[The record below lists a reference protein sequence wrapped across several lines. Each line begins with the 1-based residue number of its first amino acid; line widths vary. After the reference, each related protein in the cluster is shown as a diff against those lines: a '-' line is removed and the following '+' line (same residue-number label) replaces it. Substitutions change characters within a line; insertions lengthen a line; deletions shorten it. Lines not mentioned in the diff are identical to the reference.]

1 MNKKIHKK
9 ISKLEKFLHIDKF
22 VKKTDLK
29 KLIKANPLSQ
39 AKKSINKFYQDYK
52 KIKEREDIKREKKI
66 ELDKQKI
73 IQEEKKLIQKEKI
86 QQEKDE
92 RLKIAQ
98 KEKLI
103 KDNEKLIAKNE
114 EKRKKVELK
123 RLKIEQRKIKDR
135 TTKDKR

>member
-9 ISKLEKFLHIDKF
+9 TTKLQKFLHIDGL

-29 KLIKANPLSQ
+29 KLIKANPLNQ
-39 AKKSINKFYQDYK
+39 AKKSINKFYQDNK
-52 KIKEREDIKREKKI
+52 KTKEREEIKRKKKI
-66 ELDKQKI
+66 ELEKKKI
-73 IQEEKKLIQKEKI
+73 IQEEKKVIQKEKL

-92 RLKIAQ
+92 KVKIAQ

-114 EKRKKVELK
+114 EKK
-123 RLKIEQRKIKDR
+123 RIKGFGDPVTFR
-135 TTKDKR
+135 PSPA